1 MRLEQLEYLAAVVQH
16 GSLRRASEHLHISQP
31 ALSEGVGKLEREL
44 GVVLLDRRR
53 SGAQISPAGRELLR
67 HMTDVLDAAD
77 RLRAAAGDQSGTAR
91 AVRVGTVST
100 ATASVVAPAIRAF
113 QDRRRTT
120 VVEVLDL
127 PHRQVVDRV
136 LEGALDLGLVNLLEG
151 DDLPPELQSTAL
163 VRGRPVVVLPGRHR
177 LTARAEITVD
187 ELRGERFVAM
197 RSGYVMHR
205 FTQRLFGPQMPATT
219 YRTDGAAMGKLL
231 VADGVGLTVLPDF
244 SVVDDPL
251 ERAGLLAVR
260 PLVGNGTTVSLTLLQ
275 RRPRAVPDSV
285 RELRE
290 CFLQAAAAFR
300 DRGTV
305 VPLAAARPGA

>member
-16 GSLRRASEHLHISQP
+16 GSLRRASEHLHVSQP

-77 RLRAAAGDQSGTAR
+77 RLRAAAGDQSGTSR

-100 ATASVVAPAIRAF
+100 ATASVVAPSIRAF

-136 LEGALDLGLVNLLEG
+136 VEGALDLGLVNLLEG
-151 DDLPPELQSTAL
+151 DDVPPELQGSTL
-163 VRGRPVVVLPGRHR
+163 VRGRPVVVLPGAHP
-177 LTARAEITVD
+177 LTGRDEITVE
-187 ELRGERFVAM
+187 ELRHERFVAM
-197 RSGYVMHR
+197 RSGYAMHR
-205 FTQRLFGPQMPATT
+205 FVQRLFGSEMPATT

-244 SVVDDPL
+244 TVVDDPL

-260 PLVGNGTTVSLTLLQ
+260 PLVGNGSTVSLTLLQ
-275 RRPRAVPDSV
+275 RRQRAAPEAV

-290 CFLQAAAAFR
+290 CFVRAAAAFR
-300 DRGTV
+300 ARETGAPPAV
-305 VPLAAARPGA
+305 VRSVS